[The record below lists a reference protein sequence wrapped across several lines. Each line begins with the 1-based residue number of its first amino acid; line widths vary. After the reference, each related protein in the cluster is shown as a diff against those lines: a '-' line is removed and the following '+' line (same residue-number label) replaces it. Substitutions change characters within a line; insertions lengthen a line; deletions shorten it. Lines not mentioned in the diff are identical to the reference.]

1 MLLKISLEKN
11 AWGSLQRIPVFFKGV
26 SALYAGV
33 IEGNLLI
40 AGGCNFPDIPVADGG
55 KKSLLSG
62 YIYRPF
68 VK

>member
-1 MLLKISLEKN
+1 MHGFPTENTGFLKEDFCI
-11 AWGSLQRIPVFFKGV
+11 I
-26 SALYAGV
+26 YAGV

-55 KKSLLSG
+55 KKAYYRDI
-62 YIYRPF
+62 YIAPF